1 MKFQDMPYERID
13 FAKVQEEMGEL
24 IRELDAAKSGEE
36 QFEVHQKY
44 YALTDRVMTLMT
56 IANIRFDIDTSDKF
70 YEEEHKYYDEQGPV
84 FSNLVL
90 AYQKKLY
97 ESPLQSLS
105 GGEDRSGSVQEY
117 GAGTEVHERGA
128 DPADA
133 GRELPDYGI

>member
-1 MKFQDMPYERID
+1 MRFQDMPYERID

-36 QFEVHQKY
+36 QFEVHKKY

-90 AYQKKLY
+90 AYQKKLFA
-97 ESPLQSLS
+97 SPYRAYLEEKIGSRTWNWH
-105 GGEDRSGSVQEY
+105 RS
-117 GAGTEVHERGA
+117 
-128 DPADA
+128 P
-133 GRELPDYGI
+133 